1 MTSYVSL
8 LSPLPTFFICGKDRF
23 SQRAQL
29 KSIQFN
35 FLLLLFVIGNLWLSY
50 FASLSPVNTTF
61 VAFNQARVLMSC
73 LYIAVYF
80 KVCVRAEQRQQAVSK
95 MGLAVSMVLFC
106 RATLD
111 SLHSKMV
118 AAMIFEMV
126 NNWMQLGAVPG
137 ILKTKAP
144 ASINVPIA
152 ICCML
157 DACTWFVY
165 SVVVRDPLF
174 LVLNGAGI
182 FQGLVKFYL
191 YQWVSNRR
199 SDDDWLIL
207 GLRRFYKVFSI

>member
-1 MTSYVSL
+1 
-8 LSPLPTFFICGKDRF
+8 
-23 SQRAQL
+23 
-29 KSIQFN
+29 
-35 FLLLLFVIGNLWLSY
+35 
-50 FASLSPVNTTF
+50 
-61 VAFNQARVLMSC
+61 
-73 LYIAVYF
+73 
-80 KVCVRAEQRQQAVSK
+80 
-95 MGLAVSMVLFC
+95 MVLFC
-106 RATLD
+106 RVTLD

-126 NNWMQLGAVPG
+126 NNWMQLGAVPA

-152 ICCML
+152 LCCML

-182 FQGLVKFYL
+182 MQGLVKFYL

-199 SDDDWLIL
+199 DDDDWLI
-207 GLRRFYKVFSI
+207 R